1 MAKVRAMLAASK
13 GLQPNLS
20 WVSSTTSRQER
31 SPATSRKAATAF
43 WLTTGPLS
51 AWQAAQC
58 WMLLSLYVCLFGPC
72 VRCLY
77 FASRLALGTAS
88 SFYFEGAG
96 VEKTEAA
103 ADGSSVLLC
112 VSAVKQQQESIEGV
126 ISWMLLKKKF
136 LCNIVSTR
144 RTPLYPSV
152 KDNAVYFSPI
162 SFFPSALF
170 DTKSSA
176 SLVVFCFF
184 LYVAFSF
191 SFLSF
196 YGPNFEATL

>member
-77 FASRLALGTAS
+77 FASRLALGTVS

-96 VEKTEAA
+96 GTQAGVEKTEAA
-103 ADGSSVLLC
+103 SVLLC

-126 ISWMLLKKKF
+126 ISWMQLKKSF
-136 LCNIVSTR
+136 FVISCLPEGR
-144 RTPLYPSV
+144 LYILLWRIMLFISLLSL
-152 KDNAVYFSPI
+152 FSPQ
-162 SFFPSALF
+162 LF
-170 DTKSSA
+170 SIQSRQHPW
-176 SLVVFCFF
+176 LLFF

-191 SFLSF
+191 SFLSL
-196 YGPNFEATL
+196 YGPNFETTL

>member
-96 VEKTEAA
+96 GTQAGVETTEAA

-112 VSAVKQQQESIEGV
+112 VSAVKQQESIEGV
-126 ISWMLLKKKF
+126 ISWMQPKKKF

-176 SLVVFCFF
+176 SLVVFFF
-184 LYVAFSF
+184 YMWPSVFHF
-191 SFLSF
+191 
-196 YGPNFEATL
+196 